1 MNIFKFNIKLIL
13 QILFVIIF
21 FSTLHAKKP
30 DKFDSG
36 QNIADYFS
44 GLLLL
49 HNDEYKESYKFLKKL
64 DGLETNHR
72 NYSSKYLFSLINLGK
87 FNEAF
92 DYSKKL
98 EKRKLSNFESDLIIG
113 LYYFK
118 NEKFDLAQKYFLKL
132 KNRKSQIIFNNF
144 VSNSLLN
151 WSSFKTLDLNS
162 AQKKI
167 YEIDSKFTNLR
178 NIQNVF
184 LHCFYKSKKTE
195 LLFKNLVS
203 NEKIDFS
210 RYNYFYE
217 TYLKNV
223 GQLQKAKKS
232 SKFFN

>member
-49 HNDEYKESYKFLKKL
+49 YNDEYKESYKFLKKL

-178 NIQNVF
+178 NIQNTR
-184 LHCFYKSKKTE
+184 KTTPCYFN
-195 LLFKNLVS
+195 LL
-203 NEKIDFS
+203 III
-210 RYNYFYE
+210 R
-217 TYLKNV
+217 V
-223 GQLQKAKKS
+223 GSFILGFHIINIRNIS
-232 SKFFN
+232 F